1 MQVAEDGFVRCRWAN
16 KSFKRRA
23 INCFCFPAPVRT
35 ASGRLHHAFR
45 STCLSLPSPSN
56 KQQELLMRGEE
67 RCISAGPRWRRRLVM
82 GRGDAALG
90 PELITT
96 MASNLGRSGRTIIH
110 CPVKNKASGGRLR
123 VDTGP
128 TARAC
133 CASWRNGASL
143 ARLGS
148 VMYLHY
154 YRWRFY
160 SPEPCEI

>member
-1 MQVAEDGFVRCRWAN
+1 MQVAEDGFVQCRWAN

-23 INCFCFPAPVRT
+23 INCFCFPASVRT
-35 ASGRLHHAFR
+35 ASGRLHHVFR

-67 RCISAGPRWRRRLVM
+67 QCISAGPRLRRRLVM
-82 GRGDAALG
+82 GCGDAALG

-96 MASNLGRSGRTIIH
+96 MASNPGRSGWTIIH
-110 CPVKNKASGGRLR
+110 CPVKNKGGYGSHSPSML
-123 VDTGP
+123 
-128 TARAC
+128 C
-133 CASWRNGASL
+133 ILRNGASL
-143 ARLGS
+143 AKLGS

-160 SPEPCEI
+160 SSEPCEI